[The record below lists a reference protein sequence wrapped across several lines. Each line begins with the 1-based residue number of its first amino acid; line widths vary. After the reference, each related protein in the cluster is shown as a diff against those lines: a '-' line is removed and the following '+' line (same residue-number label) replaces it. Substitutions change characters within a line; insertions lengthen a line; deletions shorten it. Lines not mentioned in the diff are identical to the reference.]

1 MYSRKLKISLMIIG
15 LMILYPIITMTVEKQ
30 QENRS
35 NSMTVG
41 VLQYISHPSLDEIY
55 QGILTGLKQQGLVEG
70 KNLKVVFQNGQGDQ
84 SKLNM
89 MSQQLISEKPDVL
102 IGIATPAA
110 QALAN
115 ATQEIPIVLGAITDP
130 EKAGL
135 VSSNEHPGG
144 NITGV
149 SDQSP
154 VEAQFDLL
162 KLLLPATQRVGILI
176 SSAED
181 NAIVQAERAEAAA
194 KERGLTTKRYVVP
207 SSNEI
212 NSIVSNMVREIDT
225 LYIPTDN
232 TIANNMSAVA
242 QIATQAHVPIIP
254 SVASMVEEGG
264 VATIG
269 INQTDLGVQTGRMAA
284 DIALKNENPGDMPIY
299 VFSEGD
305 LIVNEEQL
313 DSLGITV
320 PKEVEMMMK

>member
-55 QGILTGLKQQGLVEG
+55 QGILTGLKEQGLEEG

-102 IGIATPAA
+102 IGIAALLFA

-130 EKAGL
+130 ENAGL

-181 NAIVQAERAEAAA
+181 NAIAQAER
-194 KERGLTTKRYVVP
+194 G
-207 SSNEI
+207 
-212 NSIVSNMVREIDT
+212 
-225 LYIPTDN
+225 
-232 TIANNMSAVA
+232 SAC
-242 QIATQAHVPIIP
+242 
-254 SVASMVEEGG
+254 
-264 VATIG
+264 
-269 INQTDLGVQTGRMAA
+269 
-284 DIALKNENPGDMPIY
+284 
-299 VFSEGD
+299 
-305 LIVNEEQL
+305 
-313 DSLGITV
+313 
-320 PKEVEMMMK
+320 

>member
-30 QENRS
+30 QESRS

-55 QGILTGLKQQGLVEG
+55 QGILTGLKEQGLEEG

-130 EKAGL
+130 ENAGL

-162 KLLLPATQRVGILI
+162 KLLLPTTQRVGILI

-181 NAIVQAERAEAAA
+181 NAIVQAERAEASA
-194 KERGLTTKRYVVP
+194 KERGLTTKRYVAP

-284 DIALKNENPGDMPIY
+284 DIILKNKNPGDMPIY